1 MELTIPLKCTA
12 QITIQGL
19 FLLYPPP
26 PTLFLPKAFHLECSL
41 PWKFSYEVYNGNTFD
56 HSKERTNI
64 EKKQRKKYPS
74 EFVKL
79 WHLYEKNN
87 VRNPQPFSKLNTCW
101 LRVGSMNFS
110 WFLERFMSYFNLLLH
125 NYMKKILQIMPKL
138 QY

>member
-26 PTLFLPKAFHLECSL
+26 NSVFAQSISFRMFSSLEIFLWSL
-41 PWKFSYEVYNGNTFD
+41 YGNTFD